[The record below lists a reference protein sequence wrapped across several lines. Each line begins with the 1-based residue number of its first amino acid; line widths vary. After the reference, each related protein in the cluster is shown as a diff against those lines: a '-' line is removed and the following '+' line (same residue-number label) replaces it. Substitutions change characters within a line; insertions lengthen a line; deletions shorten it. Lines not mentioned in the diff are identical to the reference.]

1 MMKKEKQAMTG
12 AVDQVKD
19 VVSKRIAQKSDQVA
33 DSISQLVEQVEER
46 FGFST
51 EDALGTMQEIFGSY
65 SDDLLDLIAEKT
77 PLLVRQKK
85 QNRRR
90 QLVTVLTVAMGVF
103 AVARWFL
110 SHNAEESE

>member
-1 MMKKEKQAMTG
+1 MNKNEKQVMNE
-12 AVDQVKD
+12 
-19 VVSKRIAQKSDQVA
+19 RIAQKRDQIS
-33 DSISQLVEQVEER
+33 DSISQLVGQVEKR

-51 EDALGTMQEIFGSY
+51 EDALGTMQDIFGSN
-65 SDDLLDLIAEKT
+65 SDDLLDLIAKKT
-77 PLLVRQKK
+77 SLPIRQEN

-110 SHNAEESE
+110 SHNEAEG